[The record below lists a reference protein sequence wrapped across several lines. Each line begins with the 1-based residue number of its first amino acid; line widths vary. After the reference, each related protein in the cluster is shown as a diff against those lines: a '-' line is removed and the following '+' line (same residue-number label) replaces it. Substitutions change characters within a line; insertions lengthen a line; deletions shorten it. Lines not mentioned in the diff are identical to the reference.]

1 MQYLS
6 TRDSALRVSA
16 QEAIVRGLA
25 PQSGLFVPE
34 TFPQAD
40 LDAWKNLSYPEL
52 AEKVLAGFLTD
63 YSADFLHTATASTYG
78 AAFGGKAGETVKV
91 RDGLYS
97 LELWHGPTCAFK
109 DYALQLMPKLLVEAK
124 KMLGRTETTRILVAT
139 SGDTG
144 KAALAGYA
152 DLDGIEIE
160 VFYPNDGTSEIQHL
174 QMATQKGEN
183 VQVYAVQGNFDDAQT
198 GVKKVFAD
206 ADVAAELEKRGIRLS
221 SANSINWGRRLST
234 TSTPTSVWPSR
245 AQSSG
250 ASPWISACP
259 PATSVTFWRATTPS
273 RWVCPW
279 AGWSARPTRT
289 MS

>member
-1 MQYLS
+1 MQYFS
-6 TRDSALRVSA
+6 TRDSELRVSA

-34 TFPQAD
+34 AFPKAD
-40 LDAWKNLSYPEL
+40 LEGWKNLSYPEL

-63 YSADFLHTATASTYG
+63 YSADFLHNATAATYG
-78 AAFGGKAGETVKV
+78 AAFDGKAGRTVKV
-91 RDGLYS
+91 REGLYS

-174 QMATQKGEN
+174 QMATQKGGN

-206 ADVAAELEKRGIRLS
+206 ADVAAELEVSMDGAFVNIITVDVEEYAKTHFEKAVKKTLTIPAWLNT
-221 SANSINWGRRLST
+221 AALEQNINFSQVLQDALK
-234 TSTPTSVWPSR
+234 
-245 AQSSG
+245 AQLHMG
-250 ASPWISACP
+250 
-259 PATSVTFWRATTPS
+259 
-273 RWVCPW
+273 
-279 AGWSARPTRT
+279 
-289 MS
+289 